1 MCVPNCRVICHSYPS
16 IIWFQCSTFS
26 SIMQCVRL
34 SFVEIFL
41 VIPIP
46 LPCYINNFQNT
57 KSMVPVV
64 KILLYTL
71 VLHMEVLRNH
81 LKEQVVTKMRLWNED
96 QVNNINFS
104 MFKSE
109 RGEKRRQVIA
119 FNSLLFPLWPSKRP
133 MIFVTDAVLC
143 WALLIAFVLIL
154 EQSWGVQES
163 EYRNPRIRGWK
174 LLC

>member
-1 MCVPNCRVICHSYPS
+1 
-16 IIWFQCSTFS
+16 
-26 SIMQCVRL
+26 
-34 SFVEIFL
+34 
-41 VIPIP
+41 
-46 LPCYINNFQNT
+46 
-57 KSMVPVV
+57 
-64 KILLYTL
+64 
-71 VLHMEVLRNH
+71 
-81 LKEQVVTKMRLWNED
+81 
-96 QVNNINFS
+96 

-163 EYRNPRIRGWK
+163 EYRNPRIGGWK